1 LTGKPEKLGCEDMRN
16 LKEAVKVKKPTVVR
30 EGDTVEECF
39 MYEGMK
45 ECFDDRCFWK
55 KNGECPIATALEKE
69 PSTEEVSVEVW

>member
-1 LTGKPEKLGCEDMRN
+1 MRE
-16 LKEAVKVKKPTVVR
+16 LKDAVRVKKPTVVR

-55 KNGECPIATALEKE
+55 RNGECPIASALEEEEEKE
-69 PSTEEVSVEVW
+69 KAPAEVW